1 MIQETTLCFIFN
13 EDRQCLMLR
22 RLKEPHQGQWNAPG
36 GKLQPGETPEE
47 ACRREVR
54 EETGL
59 VLDKVRAL
67 GSVDCIDLADVD
79 NTWCLHLFSAEHA
92 RVHVPRGVE
101 GEFAWLD
108 LASVLAGG
116 AEVVHNIPLIL
127 PLLLRGVW
135 IRGVFAYR
143 GEFLER
149 YNISLTDG
157 GRGLQI

>member
-1 MIQETTLCFIFN
+1 
-13 EDRQCLMLR
+13 
-22 RLKEPHQGQWNAPG
+22 
-36 GKLQPGETPEE
+36 
-47 ACRREVR
+47 
-54 EETGL
+54 
-59 VLDKVRAL
+59 
-67 GSVDCIDLADVD
+67 
-79 NTWCLHLFSAEHA
+79 
-92 RVHVPRGVE
+92 VE